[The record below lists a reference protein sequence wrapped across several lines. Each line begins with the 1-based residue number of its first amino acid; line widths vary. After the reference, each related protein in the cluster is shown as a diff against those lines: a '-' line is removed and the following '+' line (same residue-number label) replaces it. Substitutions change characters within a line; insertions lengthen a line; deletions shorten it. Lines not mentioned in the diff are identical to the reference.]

1 MQVATIF
8 NIMRY
13 SIHDGPGIRTTVFFK
28 GCPLS
33 CWWCHNPESHNH
45 KPELSFF
52 PRKCITCGKC
62 LSSCEAKAIT
72 LIDKQIQ
79 INYQLCNL
87 CGKCAEVCPANALE
101 LIGDQK
107 TVAEVMREIE
117 KDLIFY
123 DESGGGVTFSGGEAL
138 AQPSF
143 LKEILRECKEKE
155 IHTAIETSG
164 YAKFAV
170 LEEIAEYVDL
180 FLYDLKLIDKD
191 KHLKY
196 IGVDNSLILDNL
208 KKLAALSADI
218 IVRIPIIP
226 GINDDEENLKKSAE
240 LIFSLGIKEVH
251 LLPYHQAGVEKYK
264 RLNLEYQLSE
274 VDTPNEEMMQALAN
288 IFRTY
293 NLKVKIGG

>member
-1 MQVATIF
+1 
-8 NIMRY
+8 
-13 SIHDGPGIRTTVFFK
+13 
-28 GCPLS
+28 
-33 CWWCHNPESHNH
+33 
-45 KPELSFF
+45 
-52 PRKCITCGKC
+52 
-62 LSSCEAKAIT
+62 
-72 LIDKQIQ
+72 
-79 INYQLCNL
+79 
-87 CGKCAEVCPANALE
+87 
-101 LIGDQK
+101 
-107 TVAEVMREIE
+107 
-117 KDLIFY
+117 
-123 DESGGGVTFSGGEAL
+123 
-138 AQPSF
+138 
-143 LKEILRECKEKE
+143 LRECKEKE

-218 IVRIPIIP
+218 IVIP